1 MNDLQQNADYII
13 FILQNEKVNKLES
26 QVRSP
31 GVPKPLTYILPI
43 LLYLSQD
50 KKLANNSL
58 RTDTGISKKD
68 KKQLLFIHET
78 MTIMSAY

>member
-50 KKLANNSL
+50 KKLAI
-58 RTDTGISKKD
+58 DTGISKKD
-68 KKQLLFIHET
+68 KKQLLF
-78 MTIMSAY
+78 SFFL